1 MAISISCCSPGP
13 RVPTIASGS
22 SWMFMMP
29 MYLRASSR
37 HFFQLTIDFFPGKSS
52 MQMFSATVRF
62 KNRLSS

>member
-1 MAISISCCSPGP
+1 
-13 RVPTIASGS
+13 
-22 SWMFMMP
+22 MFMMP